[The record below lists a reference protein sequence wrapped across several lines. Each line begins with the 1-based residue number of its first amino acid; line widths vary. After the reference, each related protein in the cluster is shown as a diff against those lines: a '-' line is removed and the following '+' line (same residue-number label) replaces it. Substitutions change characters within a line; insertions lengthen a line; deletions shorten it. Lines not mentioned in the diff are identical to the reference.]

1 MALPAAPL
9 GVDPIQ
15 PRVLEEEAEH
25 EVEIAAA
32 SRVWR
37 HLRGNP
43 AFWIGL
49 TAATALIVVAIG
61 AHWVARYDPNF
72 AVRGSGLTADGR
84 PVGPSAEFWLGTDR
98 LGRDYLSRLVHGA
111 RTSLLVALGANAVA
125 SVIGTAVGATAAYA
139 GAPRVRILAFGR
151 QFVFFVPVEA
161 LLMRLTDALLSLPVL
176 LLAIALAALLGP
188 SLLLLSAV
196 IAGLLWTTTSRIVFS
211 QVRVILAHEFI
222 DAARAL
228 GAGWWRLLMRHVLPH
243 LIPVLIVY
251 ATLGIAAV
259 VLFESALSFLG
270 AGVPPP
276 AASWGTML
284 AEHASYFRSDPRLLI
299 LPGAAIAAT
308 VLAFNLLGDALRD
321 AVDPRVSSLR

>member
-9 GVDPIQ
+9 GVDPLR
-15 PRVLEEEAEH
+15 PRVLEDEAEH
-25 EVEIAAA
+25 EAELAAS

-37 HLRGNP
+37 HLRRNP

-49 TAATALIVVAIG
+49 AAATVLILLAIG

-72 AVRGSGLTADGR
+72 AIRGSGLTADGR
-84 PVGPSAEFWLGTDR
+84 PVGPSGEFWLGTDR

-125 SVIGTAVGATAAYA
+125 SIIGTAVGAVAAYA
-139 GAPRVRILAFGR
+139 GAPRLRVSAFGR
-151 QFVFFVPVEA
+151 DVVFFVPVEA
-161 LLMRLTDALLSLPVL
+161 LLMRLTDTLLSLPAL

-188 SLLLLSAV
+188 SLLLLSIV

-211 QVRVILAHEFI
+211 QVRVILAHDFI
-222 DAARAL
+222 EAARAL
-228 GAGWWRLLMRHVLPH
+228 GASWWRVLMRHVLPH
-243 LIPVLIVY
+243 LIPILVVY
-251 ATLGIAAV
+251 ATLGIAVV
-259 VLFESALSFLG
+259 VLFESTLSFLG

-276 AASWGTML
+276 AASWGTMI
-284 AEHASYFRSDPRLLI
+284 AEHASYYRSDPRLLI
-299 LPGAAIAAT
+299 LPGGAIAVT

-321 AVDPRVSSLR
+321 ALDPRVSSLR